1 MSTNTNANQSGGK
14 VYVVDDELAVRRSLR
29 WLLESAGMEVEAYEN
44 GDEFLA
50 HYDGDAPACLVLDL
64 MMPGKTGLELQQD
77 LAERG
82 MELPII
88 FLTGQGKVPDA
99 VKALKQGAFEFLEKP
114 FSDDVLLDRIRAAL
128 EHDHARQAERADKA
142 ASVARISGLT
152 RREREVVA
160 RVASGLPNKVIAME
174 LGLSPRTV
182 EVYRAQAMRKT
193 GAKSLAELV
202 QLVVKTGSPAPVS

>member
-1 MSTNTNANQSGGK
+1 MTTTNGK

-29 WLLESAGMEVEAYEN
+29 WLLESADLEVEAFEN
-44 GDEFLA
+44 GDEFLE
-50 HYDGDAPACLVLDL
+50 HYDGEGPACLVLDL

-82 MELPII
+82 TELPII

-114 FSDDVLLDRIRAAL
+114 FSDDVLLARIRAAL
-128 EHDHARQAERADKA
+128 EHDRSRQAERAEQAK
-142 ASVARISGLT
+142 SVARISGLT

-160 RVASGLPNKVIAME
+160 RVASGQPNKVIAME

-202 QLVVKTGSPAPVS
+202 QLVVKTGPPATV

>member
-1 MSTNTNANQSGGK
+1 MSTNTNQSGGK

-29 WLLESAGMEVEAYEN
+29 WLLESAGIQVEAYEN
-44 GDEFLA
+44 GGEFLE

-114 FSDDVLLDRIRAAL
+114 FSDDVLLERIRAAL
-128 EHDHARQAERADKA
+128 DHDRTRQAERADKA
-142 ASVARISGLT
+142 ASAARISGLT
-152 RREREVVA
+152 R
-160 RVASGLPNKVIAME
+160 
-174 LGLSPRTV
+174 
-182 EVYRAQAMRKT
+182 
-193 GAKSLAELV
+193 
-202 QLVVKTGSPAPVS
+202 

>member
-1 MSTNTNANQSGGK
+1 MSTNTTPNGQGK

-29 WLLESAGMEVEAYEN
+29 WLLESAGLDVEAYEN
-44 GDEFLA
+44 GDEFLE
-50 HYDGDAPACLVLDL
+50 HYDGEGPSCLVLDL

-82 MELPII
+82 TELPII

-114 FSDDVLLDRIRAAL
+114 FSDDVLLERIRAAL
-128 EHDHARQAERADKA
+128 DHDKKRQVERADHA
-142 ASVARISGLT
+142 ASVARVSGLT

-202 QLVVKTGSPAPVS
+202 QLVVKTGSPAPTA

>member
-1 MSTNTNANQSGGK
+1 MSTTPSTSPNGK

-44 GDEFLA
+44 GDEFLE
-50 HYDGDAPACLVLDL
+50 HYDGEAPACLVLDL

-114 FSDDVLLDRIRAAL
+114 FSDDVLLERIRAAL
-128 EHDHARQAERADKA
+128 DHDRKRQAERADQA

-202 QLVVKTGSPAPVS
+202 QLVVKTGAPAPLA

>member
-1 MSTNTNANQSGGK
+1 MTTNNGK

-29 WLLESAGMEVEAYEN
+29 WLLESAGMQVEAYEN
-44 GDEFLA
+44 GDEFIE
-50 HYDGDAPACLVLDL
+50 HYDGEGPACLILDL
-64 MMPGKTGLELQQD
+64 MMPGKTGLELQQE
-77 LAERG
+77 LAQRG
-82 MELPII
+82 TELPII

-114 FSDDVLLDRIRAAL
+114 FSDDVLLERIRAAL
-128 EHDHARQAERADKA
+128 QHDESRQAERADQAK
-142 ASVARISGLT
+142 SVARISGLT

-202 QLVVKTGSPAPVS
+202 QLVVKTGPPATV

>member
-1 MSTNTNANQSGGK
+1 MTTTPNGK

-29 WLLESAGMEVEAYEN
+29 WLLESAGMQVEAYEN
-44 GDEFLA
+44 GDEFLE
-50 HYDGDAPACLVLDL
+50 HYDGEGPACLVLDL
-64 MMPGKTGLELQQD
+64 MMPGKTGLDLQLE

-82 MELPII
+82 TELPII

-114 FSDDVLLDRIRAAL
+114 FSDEVLLERIRAAL
-128 EHDHARQAERADKA
+128 EHDRSRQTERAEQAK
-142 ASVARISGLT
+142 SVARISGLT

-202 QLVVKTGSPAPVS
+202 QLVVKTGPPAAV

>member
-1 MSTNTNANQSGGK
+1 MTTTPNGK

-29 WLLESAGMEVEAYEN
+29 WLLESAGMQVEAYEN
-44 GDEFLA
+44 GDEFLE
-50 HYDGDAPACLVLDL
+50 HYDGEGPACLVLDL
-64 MMPGKTGLELQQD
+64 MMPGKTGLDLQLE

-82 MELPII
+82 TELPII

-114 FSDDVLLDRIRAAL
+114 FSDEVLLARIRAAL
-128 EHDHARQAERADKA
+128 EHDGSRQAARAEQAK
-142 ASVARISGLT
+142 SVARISGLT

-202 QLVVKTGSPAPVS
+202 QLVVKTGPPAAV